1 MRLPSPVLVALLSSL
16 SLSPA
21 AALAQTFC
29 FTPTTTAAPTTHVT
43 AALND
48 RFRSHAECR
57 YGVRTVTG
65 AVLHEVGALPDG
77 ERDLATFLRDAGLPP
92 ERRDLAADL
101 EVFALPAAVAGRDA
115 PPAQTLAL
123 RPCLA
128 HLGEGT
134 TAVAFER
141 TASRD
146 LRLTAPRITSCPTE
160 NVDLLV
166 VDGSDAATLLTA
178 TAGARMLALGGGQTV
193 DVPGSVTAAGIYLR
207 RRGSELAL
215 RVDSMRFGDPQ
226 TPLQRLFSEGTGRWF
241 DTDWQRGEL
250 RLTPRADVFSRD
262 PMRWNEL
269 VTASAAS
276 ALVVAGVPDRDG
288 SALTF
293 AARVDRDGT
302 ALTVPDEA
310 VRSVMRRRYGV
321 PGGAMAPDRHD
332 WSEVLSALRLCH
344 ASRYTAAPTRNA
356 RATPAELAALRCV
369 ALAQVAPLTVTGVP
383 DAFTLERHLD
393 VITRADGHVGVTQ
406 ASAGEV
412 ERIAMEAEAP
422 AQIATV
428 GDRVL
433 APDALPAGSRMV
445 LCPTGDTQGSRE
457 GIALDARGSHTFDE
471 HAAGLWQV
479 VMRPA
484 DDTRCAPQDLALARI
499 AVLRPRDA
507 WLPAGLVDHGSM
519 SLTDPWA
526 AVPGAGD
533 DTFAFTARSG
543 EPEWRLSAS
552 PDVTAAIN
560 AYTAVTT
567 DPTHAADDAPRVNRV
582 IPTRL
587 RVEPDVHAPGRSA
600 LVVLLADGDTCP
612 RTPADLIPNL
622 RSLPAEGSV
631 HAFLA
636 TERAPDAAGRRFTCL
651 ARARL
656 RSTPPLLH
664 RSADAGP
671 FYFRW
676 GLPGSVELRAQYELN
691 SDCRGGD
698 CVSIGVAAPLIY
710 ARVSPRARVMSWLT
724 LDVSI
729 PVMVLAS
736 PGNGRAL
743 HTGTGLDFTL
753 SGGPFAI
760 PRMISFG
767 VLIQPTALGVAQSYS
782 DDAVNIA
789 LHLGVNLNSF
799 FDFLRGL

>member
-1 MRLPSPVLVALLSSL
+1 MRLPSPVLVALFSSL
-16 SLSPA
+16 APA
-21 AALAQTFC
+21 VAAAQTFC
-29 FTPTTTAAPTTHVT
+29 FSPTTNAAPTTHVT

-57 YGVRTVTG
+57 YGVRSVGG
-65 AVLHEVGALPDG
+65 AVLHEAAPLPAGD
-77 ERDLATFLRDAGLPP
+77 RDLPTFLRDAGLPA
-92 ERRDLAADL
+92 ERRELAADL
-101 EVFALPAAVAGRDA
+101 EVFALPPSTGRET

-134 TAVAFER
+134 TAVTFER
-141 TASRD
+141 APSRD
-146 LRLTAPRITSCPTE
+146 LRLTAPRVTSCPTE
-160 NVDLLV
+160 GVDLLV
-166 VDGSDAATLLTA
+166 VDGGDGASLITA
-178 TAGARMLALGGGQTV
+178 TAGSRLLPLGGGQTV
-193 DVPGSVTAAGIYLR
+193 DVPSSVTAAGIYLR
-207 RRGSELAL
+207 TRGAELAL

-241 DTDWQRGEL
+241 DTDWRRGEL
-250 RLTPRADVFSRD
+250 RLTPRAEVFARD

-276 ALVVAGVPDRDG
+276 ALVVAGAPERDG
-288 SALTF
+288 SAVTF
-293 AARVDRDGT
+293 PARVDRDGA

-310 VRSVMRRRYGV
+310 VRAVMRRRYGV
-321 PGGAMAPDRHD
+321 PGAAMAPNRHD
-332 WSEVLSALRLCH
+332 WSDVLSSLRLCH
-344 ASRYTAAPTRNA
+344 AARYTAAPTRNA
-356 RATPAELAALRCV
+356 RATPAELAMLRCV
-369 ALAQVAPLTVTGVP
+369 ALAQVAPLAVTGAP
-383 DAFTLERHLD
+383 DAFSLERHLD
-393 VITRADGHVGVTQ
+393 VFTRTGGRVGVTQ
-406 ASAGEV
+406 ASAAEV
-412 ERIAMEAEAP
+412 ERVPMDAEAP

-433 APDALPAGSRMV
+433 APDALPAGTRMV
-445 LCPTGDTQGSRE
+445 LCPTGDAQGNRE

-471 HAAGLWQV
+471 RAAGLWQV

-484 DDTRCAPQDLALARI
+484 EDTRCAPQDLALARV

-507 WLPAGLVDHGSM
+507 WIPAGLVDHGAL
-519 SLTDPWA
+519 SLDEPWG

-543 EPEWRLSAS
+543 EPEWRLRAT
-552 PDVTAAIN
+552 PDVTAAVN
-560 AYTAVTT
+560 AFSAVTT
-567 DPTHAADDAPRVNRV
+567 DPEHAADDAPRINRV

-600 LVVLLADGDTCP
+600 LVVLLADRDTCP
-612 RTPADLIPNL
+612 RTPADLLPNL
-622 RSLPAEGSV
+622 RSLPAEGGF

-636 TERAPDAAGRRFTCL
+636 AEHAPDASGRRFTCL
-651 ARARL
+651 ARAQL
-656 RSTPPLLH
+656 RSTPPLIY

-691 SDCRGGD
+691 SDCGRNNGD
-698 CVSIGVAAPLIY
+698 CVSVGVAAPLIY

-724 LDVSI
+724 LDVSV

-743 HTGTGLDFTL
+743 HTGTGLDITL

-760 PRMISFG
+760 PRMVSFG
-767 VLIQPTALGVAQSYS
+767 VLIQPAALGVAQAYS
-782 DDAVNIA
+782 DDGVNVA

-799 FDFLRGL
+799 FDFFRGL